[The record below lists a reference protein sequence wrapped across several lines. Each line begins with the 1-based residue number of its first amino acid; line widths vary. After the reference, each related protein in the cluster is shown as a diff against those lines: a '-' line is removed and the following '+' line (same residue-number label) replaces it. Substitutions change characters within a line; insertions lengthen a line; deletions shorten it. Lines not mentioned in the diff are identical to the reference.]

1 MILKFYFFKIT
12 NDKESLK
19 NKYKLLIL

>member
-1 MILKFYFFKIT
+1 MILKFYFLKIT